1 MRHLY
6 NLDLYCD
13 YQIKRLCA
21 VHQKLNF
28 KHIVDS
34 LQDINMGVKTFKTLS
49 GSQQSTSTNNRIMLR
64 NNSSSS
70 AQFHIKRWFAIRQAF
85 FLL

>member
-34 LQDINMGVKTFKTLS
+34 LQDINMGVKTFRITAVNKH
-49 GSQQSTSTNNRIMLR
+49 QQSNNV
-64 NNSSSS
+64 
-70 AQFHIKRWFAIRQAF
+70 KK
-85 FLL
+85 